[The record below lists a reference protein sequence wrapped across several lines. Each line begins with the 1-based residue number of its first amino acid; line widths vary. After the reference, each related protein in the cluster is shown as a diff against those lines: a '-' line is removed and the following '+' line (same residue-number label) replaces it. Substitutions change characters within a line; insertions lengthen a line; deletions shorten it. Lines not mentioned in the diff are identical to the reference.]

1 MAERRPSRSFEERIE
16 VKPSIELI
24 PDEFEHHAED
34 GSDIVIHAFTEH
46 TEGDFKNVQQF
57 FDALKSIGYSGF
69 NHQPHN
75 LERNDFLTVI
85 KYIQDEANNLNKNGL
100 ILFFSCSAKI
110 DGQIYIRF
118 NNTDIPI
125 DIQLIWKYFTSNRC
139 KGLKNKPKI
148 FIFEIKMNLN
158 QVDDSQTRA
167 PTYALTYDTPAEAD
181 ILVIYNKTTDG
192 THGKF
197 INKLGKFMRKYSQ
210 REDIITLVSCIP
222 SEYVRPMI
230 ISTLTRKF
238 YFTPSECRGHYFNL
252 YELEKELTFV
262 LHQMKDGIGKFFFIF
277 IQFSHIPVCRSTPP
291 YSACCNRPVSA
302 SSKIY
307 L

>member
-1 MAERRPSRSFEERIE
+1 MADRRPSHSIDERIE
-16 VKPSIELI
+16 VKPSVELI

-34 GSDIVIHAFTEH
+34 GSDIVIHAFTEE
-46 TEGDFKNVQQF
+46 T
-57 FDALKSIGYSGF
+57 
-69 NHQPHN
+69 
-75 LERNDFLTVI
+75 
-85 KYIQDEANNLNKNGL
+85 DEDNKN
-100 ILFFSCSAKI
+100 I

-125 DIQLIWKYFTSNRC
+125 DIQLIWKYFTYKQC

-148 FIFEIKMNLN
+148 FIFEIRMILN
-158 QVDDSQTRA
+158 QVDDAQLRA

-181 ILVIYNKTTDG
+181 ILVIYNKTTDE

-197 INKLGKFMRKYSQ
+197 MKKLGKFMRKYSQ

-222 SEYVRPMI
+222 SDNFRPMI

-252 YELEKELTFV
+252 YELEKELTSV
-262 LHQMKDGIGKFFFIF
+262 LHQMKDAMGSVQEKANGKKKIKKR
-277 IQFSHIPVCRSTPP
+277 FSFLF
-291 YSACCNRPVSA
+291 RPNNSNSDREQEADERQLRVTENQGAAGPAYNESYRVTL
-302 SSKIY
+302 S
-307 L
+307 